1 MGSEWID
8 HTNRKVNYLYHG
20 ISRSGAGESKGK
32 NEDAKPSGNEKKKKK
47 SIAGFFTIVSYM
59 MCQYITS

>member
-1 MGSEWID
+1 MGNKWID

-32 NEDAKPSGNEKKKKK
+32 NDDAKPSGNEKEKKK
-47 SIAGFFTIVSYM
+47 SIAGFFTIVS
-59 MCQYITS
+59 